1 MSDSSDSPAR
11 IGVFGG
17 TFDPI
22 HNAHIDIGRAA
33 LAQARLD
40 CVLFVVAGVP
50 PHKQDQTDASA
61 EDRYAIVEAALA
73 SEPGMEPSHVELDR
87 DGVSYTADT
96 LETLHAQHPGAQL
109 FLIIG
114 MDSLIDLPRWRE
126 PERILKLA
134 RLLVVPRPGEWHAP
148 EELAGTYDAL
158 DFTPVDVSSTDV
170 RARIASG
177 QGLDGALPDAAVKL
191 IREKGL
197 YGSTSTNSAG

>member
-1 MSDSSDSPAR
+1 MSDSGDSPAR

-22 HNAHIDIGRAA
+22 HTAHIEIGRAA
-33 LAQARLD
+33 LAQADLD
-40 CVLFVVAGVP
+40 RVLFVVACVP

-73 SEPGMEPSHVELDR
+73 SEPGMEASRVELDR

-96 LETLHAQHPGAQL
+96 LETLHEQHPGAEL

-126 PERILKLA
+126 PDRILKLA

-148 EELAGTYDAL
+148 AELDGKYDVL
-158 DFTPVDVSSTDV
+158 DFAPVDVSSTDV

-191 IREKGL
+191 IRKKGL
-197 YGSTSTNSAG
+197 YGSTSTDSAG